1 MNAIHLIQKDPK
13 LVPRA
18 ENPKDPA
25 SLWTS
30 GFWAVPES
38 TARKLV
44 GGMIHFH
51 ERQDSRSK
59 RGGEI
64 VGYEVT
70 KGGEYPGRIIF
81 RFREDPS
88 AKGKLTGREGW
99 AMEKKI
105 VWENAA
111 ANNE

>member
-1 MNAIHLIQKDPK
+1 MNAIHFVQRDPELAPK
-13 LVPRA
+13 PER
-18 ENPKDPA
+18 PKDPA
-25 SLWTS
+25 SVWTS

-38 TARKLV
+38 TAQRLI
-44 GGMIHFH
+44 GGMIYFH

-64 VGYEVT
+64 VGYELSKDV
-70 KGGEYPGRIIF
+70 KFAGRIVF

-88 AKGKLTGREGW
+88 ARGKLTGREGW

-105 VWENAA
+105 VWDDGPEGS
-111 ANNE
+111 